1 MTPAHAEV
9 ERNIKTAAAS
19 KAVSQNHCTTIMHKE
34 PDITFELAGEHGLNE
49 EEYRKIQDILGRTP
63 TFTELGI
70 FSVMW
75 SEHCSYK
82 NSIAVLKTLPRE
94 GEALLTSAGEE
105 NAGLVDIGDN
115 LAVAFKIESHNHPS
129 AVEPYQGAAT
139 GVGGIHRDIFTMGA
153 RPVAALNSLRFG
165 SPADP
170 RVRYLVDGVVRG
182 IGDYGNS
189 FGVPTVGGEI
199 YFEDCY
205 TGNPLVNAMSV
216 GLVKHDKTVSATA
229 EGEGNPVLIVGSATG
244 KDGIHGATFASED
257 LSEASEDKRPSV
269 QVGDPFAEKLLLEAT
284 LEAIAT
290 GHVVGLQDMG
300 AAGLTSSTSEMSARG
315 IDKNGS
321 GGIEI
326 DLDNV
331 PIREKDMSAYEI
343 MLSESQ
349 ERMLIVA
356 AKGFEQEIIDVYSKW
371 DIHAVVIGK
380 VTADNQL
387 RVRRHGSVVAEIP
400 AESLVLGG
408 GAPVY
413 IREAVEKKPDTPHAD
428 LLPDSSIDLR
438 KASLRLLSRS
448 NIASKQWVYQQ
459 YDSMVQTNTVTAAG
473 QTDAAVIRIKGTKK
487 ALAMKTDC
495 NARYVYLNP
504 RKGGMIAVAECA
516 RNIACSG
523 AVPLAITNCLN
534 FGNPYKPEIYYQFK
548 ASVEGMGDACRA
560 FNTPVT
566 GGNVSFYNESSLTG
580 TAVYPTPVIGM
591 IGLLDDIEHLTGS
604 TFKNPGDAILL
615 LGDPVL
621 TLDGS
626 EYLIMQYGTP
636 GQDAPSFDLDE
647 ERKLQSLLVS
657 LAKSGLLHSAHDI
670 SDGGLFTALAE
681 KAILDSSNPL
691 GFAVDLESGVKN
703 SSFVQELL
711 FSEAQ
716 GRVLL
721 SVEPDNAAEVM
732 EIANRAGVAAK
743 VIGQVRDKN
752 ASIEINGH
760 EELSFTTEEMSRAY
774 YHALEESLHLD
785 ELETI

>member
-1 MTPAHAEV
+1 MKQTEPEV
-9 ERNIKTAAAS
+9 S
-19 KAVSQNHCTTIMHKE
+19 LQ
-34 PDITFELAGEHGLNE
+34 LALEHGLNA
-49 EEYRKIQDILGRTP
+49 EEYEKILGILQRKP

-94 GEALLTSAGEE
+94 GAALLTGAGEE

-153 RPVAALNSLRFG
+153 RPVASLNSLRFG
-165 SPADP
+165 SPKDP

-199 YFEDCY
+199 YFEECY

-216 GLVKHDKTVSATA
+216 GIVEHHKTVSATA
-229 EGEGNPVLIVGSATG
+229 RGEGNPVLIAGSSTG
-244 KDGIHGATFASED
+244 RDGIHGATFASED

-315 IDKNGS
+315 IEKTGT

-326 DLDNV
+326 DLDLV
-331 PIREKDMSAYEI
+331 PTREAGMSAYEI

-349 ERMLIVA
+349 ERMLVVA
-356 AKGFEQEIIDVYSKW
+356 EKGFEDRIIEVYRKW
-371 DIHAVVIGK
+371 DVEAVVIGQ
-380 VTADNQL
+380 VTSDNQL
-387 RVRRHGSVVAEIP
+387 RVKHHGMVVAEIP

-413 IREAVEKKPDTPHAD
+413 IREAVEKKPATPEAEMKAD
-428 LLPDSSIDLR
+428 DQLDLR
-438 KASLRLLSRS
+438 ALALSLLSRPS
-448 NIASKQWVYQQ
+448 IASKQWVYRQ

-473 QTDAAVIRIKGTKK
+473 TSDAAVIRIKGSKK
-487 ALAMKTDC
+487 GLAMKTDC

-504 RKGGMIAVAECA
+504 LKGGKIAVAECA

-523 AVPLAITNCLN
+523 ARPLAITNCLN
-534 FGNPYKPEIYYQFK
+534 FGNPYKPEVYFQFK
-548 ASVEGMGDACRA
+548 TSVAGMGEACRA

-566 GGNVSFYNESSLTG
+566 GGNVSFYNETSLG
-580 TAVYPTPVIGM
+580 GERTAIYPTPTIGM
-591 IGLLDDIEHLTGS
+591 IGLLDDIDHLVGS
-604 TFKNPGDAILL
+604 TFVNAGDAILL
-615 LGDPVL
+615 FGDPEL
-621 TLDGS
+621 TLEGS
-626 EYLIMQYGTP
+626 EYLVMQYGTP
-636 GQDAPSFDLDE
+636 GQDAPDIDLE
-647 ERKLQSLLVS
+647 QECNLQNLLVS
-657 LAKSGLLHSAHDI
+657 LASRRLLNSAHDI
-670 SDGGLFTALAE
+670 SDGGLVTALAE
-681 KAILDSSNPL
+681 KAVMNEDRHL
-691 GFAVDLESGVKN
+691 GFDVDLEDAESN
-703 SSFVQELL
+703 AFSMQQQL

-716 GRVLL
+716 GRVLVSIAPESAREVIEEAVRL
-721 SVEPDNAAEVM
+721 SVPV
-732 EIANRAGVAAK
+732 R
-743 VIGQVRDKN
+743 VIGKVVEQN
-752 ASIEINGH
+752 TTIAINGRTAV
-760 EELSFTTEEMSRAY
+760 SFTTEELAGAY
-774 YHALEESLHLD
+774 YHALEEALHLD
-785 ELETI
+785 EL

>member
-1 MTPAHAEV
+1 MKHTELDVTLALAE
-9 ERNIKTAAAS
+9 
-19 KAVSQNHCTTIMHKE
+19 
-34 PDITFELAGEHGLNE
+34 EHGLNA
-49 EEYRKIQDILGRTP
+49 EEYGKICTILGRTP

-94 GEALLTSAGEE
+94 GGALLTSAGEE

-153 RPVAALNSLRFG
+153 RPVASLNSLRFG
-165 SPADP
+165 SPKDP
-170 RVRYLVDGVVRG
+170 HVRYLVDGVVRG

-199 YFEDCY
+199 YFEEGY

-216 GLVKHDKTVSATA
+216 GIVEHHKTVSATA
-229 EGEGNPVLIVGSATG
+229 LGEGNPVLIVGSSTG
-244 KDGIHGATFASED
+244 RDGIHGATFASED

-290 GHVVGLQDMG
+290 GYVVGLQDMG
-300 AAGLTSSTSEMSARG
+300 AAGITSSTSEMSARG
-315 IDKNGS
+315 IEKTGS

-326 DLDNV
+326 DLDLV
-331 PIREKDMSAYEI
+331 PIREAGMSAYEI

-356 AKGFEQEIIDVYSKW
+356 EKGFEEKIIEVYRKW
-371 DIHAVVIGK
+371 DVLAIVIGR
-380 VTADNQL
+380 VTSDNLL
-387 RVRRHGSVVAEIP
+387 RVSQHGKVVAEIP

-413 IREAVEKKPDTPHAD
+413 IREAVEKRPDTAAAKLQD
-428 LLPDSSIDLR
+428 DKNLDFRALTLE
-438 KASLRLLSRS
+438 LLSRP
-448 NIASKQWVYQQ
+448 NIASKQWVYHQ
-459 YDSMVQTNTVTAAG
+459 YDSMVQTNTVTPVG
-473 QTDAAVIRIKGTKK
+473 HTDAAVIRIKGTKK

-504 RKGGMIAVAECA
+504 ARGGRIAVAECA

-523 AVPLAITNCLN
+523 AKPLAITNCLN
-534 FGNPYKPEIYYQFK
+534 FGNPYKPEVYFQFK
-548 ASVEGMGDACRA
+548 TSVEGMGEACRV

-566 GGNVSFYNESSLTG
+566 GGNVSFYNESSIG
-580 TAVYPTPVIGM
+580 GVRTAIYPTPTIGM
-591 IGLLDDIEHLTGS
+591 IGLLDDIDNLVGS
-604 TFKNPGDAILL
+604 TFTHPGDAILL
-615 LGDPVL
+615 LGEPDL
-621 TLDGS
+621 TLEGS
-626 EYLIMQYGTP
+626 EYLVMQYGTP
-636 GQDAPSFDLDE
+636 GEDAPPVDLQHE
-647 ERKLQSLLVS
+647 KNVQELLVA
-657 LAKSGLLHSAHDI
+657 LAAGKLVHSAHDI
-670 SDGGLFTALAE
+670 SDGGLFVALAE
-681 KAILDSSNPL
+681 KAIMNEEAPL
-691 GFAVDLESGVKN
+691 GFSVNIEAAETSPVRI
-703 SSFVQELL
+703 QRAL

-721 SVEPDNAAEVM
+721 SIAPEKAKEVIS
-732 EIANRAGVAAK
+732 EAVKHQVPVR
-743 VIGQVRDKN
+743 VIGKVVPGTATIAVNGQ
-752 ASIEINGH
+752 EILH
-760 EELSFTTEEMSRAY
+760 FTTAELAGAY
-774 YHALEESLHLD
+774 YHSLEHALHLD
-785 ELETI
+785 EL

>member
-1 MTPAHAEV
+1 MKHTELDVTLALAE
-9 ERNIKTAAAS
+9 
-19 KAVSQNHCTTIMHKE
+19 
-34 PDITFELAGEHGLNE
+34 EHGLNA
-49 EEYRKIQDILGRTP
+49 EEYGKICTILGRTP

-94 GEALLTSAGEE
+94 GGALLTSAGEE

-153 RPVAALNSLRFG
+153 RPVASLNSLRFG
-165 SPADP
+165 SPKDP
-170 RVRYLVDGVVRG
+170 HVRYLVDGVVRG

-199 YFEDCY
+199 YFEEGY

-216 GLVKHDKTVSATA
+216 GIVEHHKTVSATA
-229 EGEGNPVLIVGSATG
+229 LGEGNPVLIVGSSTG
-244 KDGIHGATFASED
+244 RDGIHGATFASED

-290 GHVVGLQDMG
+290 GYVVGLQDMG
-300 AAGLTSSTSEMSARG
+300 AAGITSSTSEMSARG
-315 IDKNGS
+315 IEKTGS

-326 DLDNV
+326 DLDLV
-331 PIREKDMSAYEI
+331 PIREAGMSAYEI

-356 AKGFEQEIIDVYSKW
+356 EKGFEEKIIEVYRKW
-371 DIHAVVIGK
+371 DVLAIVIGR
-380 VTADNQL
+380 VTSDNLL
-387 RVRRHGSVVAEIP
+387 RVSQHGKVVAEIP

-413 IREAVEKKPDTPHAD
+413 IREAVEKRPDTAAAKLQD
-428 LLPDSSIDLR
+428 DKNLDFRALTLE
-438 KASLRLLSRS
+438 LLSRP
-448 NIASKQWVYQQ
+448 NIASKQWVYHQ
-459 YDSMVQTNTVTAAG
+459 YDSMVQTNTVTPVG
-473 QTDAAVIRIKGTKK
+473 HTDAAVIRIKGTKK

-504 RKGGMIAVAECA
+504 ARGGRIAVAECA

-523 AVPLAITNCLN
+523 AKPLAITNCLN
-534 FGNPYKPEIYYQFK
+534 FGNPYKPEVYFQFK
-548 ASVEGMGDACRA
+548 TSVEGMGEACRV

-566 GGNVSFYNESSLTG
+566 GGNVSFYNESSIG
-580 TAVYPTPVIGM
+580 GVRTAIYPTPTIGM
-591 IGLLDDIEHLTGS
+591 IGLLDDIDNLVGS
-604 TFKNPGDAILL
+604 TFTHPGDAILL
-615 LGDPVL
+615 LGEPDL
-621 TLDGS
+621 TLEGS
-626 EYLIMQYGTP
+626 EYLVMHYGTP
-636 GQDAPSFDLDE
+636 GEDAPPVDLQHE
-647 ERKLQSLLVS
+647 KNVQELLVA
-657 LAKSGLLHSAHDI
+657 LAAGKLVHSAHDI
-670 SDGGLFTALAE
+670 SDGGLFVALAE
-681 KAILDSSNPL
+681 KAIMNEEAPL
-691 GFAVDLESGVKN
+691 GFSVNIEAAETSPVRI
-703 SSFVQELL
+703 QRAL

-721 SVEPDNAAEVM
+721 SIAPEKAKEVIS
-732 EIANRAGVAAK
+732 EAVKHQVPVR
-743 VIGQVRDKN
+743 VIGKVVPGTATIAVNGQ
-752 ASIEINGH
+752 EILH
-760 EELSFTTEEMSRAY
+760 FTTAELAGAY
-774 YHALEESLHLD
+774 YHSLEHALHLD
-785 ELETI
+785 EL